1 MTPPMIIPANCVHPR
16 SSRRTAGPY
25 RLTGAHRQTAFT
37 LIELVMCTLIAATL
51 MMGIGSTML
60 VSVRALPQGD
70 SASSATL
77 TASPIVDQLAMELQN
92 AVTINSRSATMV
104 EFTVADRD
112 GDEVV
117 ETLRWEW
124 SGTAGDP
131 LTRQYNG
138 ADPVALLEGVQ
149 ALTLTYHVE
158 LLTEEITP
166 QNESAETL
174 LIGYE
179 ATENLYDPDVDYN
192 EWLGQYFLPSLPHN
206 ALSWKVTRV
215 GFYAKASGPPVQV
228 AKVQLRLPT
237 AQNQPSMTV
246 LEEKTM
252 YEHTLTGGFLLQE
265 FNFSSVSG
273 LSPDQGLCLVF
284 TGSSYFDAC
293 LLRGQSAGAAMP
305 ESHLVFS
312 ANQSSSWS
320 TYNDKA
326 LLFSI
331 YGTVTTPGLPVIESA
346 YLLKTVDIDLRPSTH
361 DSSSIRTGV
370 PILNQPRVME

>member
-149 ALTLTYHVE
+149 ALTLTYH
-158 LLTEEITP
+158 
-166 QNESAETL
+166 Q
-174 LIGYE
+174 
-179 ATENLYDPDVDYN
+179 
-192 EWLGQYFLPSLPHN
+192 
-206 ALSWKVTRV
+206 
-215 GFYAKASGPPVQV
+215 
-228 AKVQLRLPT
+228 
-237 AQNQPSMTV
+237 
-246 LEEKTM
+246 
-252 YEHTLTGGFLLQE
+252 
-265 FNFSSVSG
+265 
-273 LSPDQGLCLVF
+273 
-284 TGSSYFDAC
+284 
-293 LLRGQSAGAAMP
+293 
-305 ESHLVFS
+305 
-312 ANQSSSWS
+312 
-320 TYNDKA
+320 
-326 LLFSI
+326 
-331 YGTVTTPGLPVIESA
+331 
-346 YLLKTVDIDLRPSTH
+346 
-361 DSSSIRTGV
+361 DS
-370 PILNQPRVME
+370 